1 MKEYIQIKVKAL
13 SCSSA
18 KGLRCKLT
26 FEGDSKVIPWDY
38 GFAWARTIAW
48 GWLEDSGVVCFGCT
62 EDSIL
67 CEFTQ
72 WEKLK
77 EIFA

>member
-1 MKEYIQIKVKAL
+1 MKEYIQVRVKAL
-13 SCSSA
+13 PRSST

-26 FEGDSKVIPWDY
+26 FNGASKVIPWDY
-38 GFAWARTIAW
+38 GFTWARTIAW
-48 GWLEDSGVVCFGCT
+48 SWLEAKGALCFGCT